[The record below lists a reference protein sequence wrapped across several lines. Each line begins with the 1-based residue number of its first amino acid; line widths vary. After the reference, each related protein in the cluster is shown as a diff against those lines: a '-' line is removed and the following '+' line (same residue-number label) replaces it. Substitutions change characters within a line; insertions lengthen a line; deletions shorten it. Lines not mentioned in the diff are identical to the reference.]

1 MLLCYIFFA
10 VHQDILLQQPC
21 FLLTLDLSHP
31 DSHAGGNEGAV
42 IYSDLF
48 VY

>member
-1 MLLCYIFFA
+1 MPLCSIFFA
-10 VHQDILLQQPC
+10 AHQDILLQQPC
-21 FLLTLDLSHP
+21 FLLTLDFSHP
-31 DSHAGGNEGAV
+31 DWRAGGNEGAV